1 MVFSFLA
8 VNTACGL
15 AAEPTFPSSK
25 GGKAT
30 DQITFKKTQLDA
42 KFRSEGVAV
51 ADFNRDGKMDIAAGT
66 VWYEAPSWKMHSI
79 YAKPREYKPKGY
91 SDAFNNWAEDINGDK
106 WPDVLSVEWPGKRA
120 LWFENPGTAGGLWK
134 PHVITPVAN
143 NESPQLVDI
152 DGDGTRDLVCA
163 ISPDPAK
170 SDGPDRR
177 MAIVS
182 RTKNAEAPWKIRPIS
197 IKAAPNTTRYSHG
210 LGVGDI
216 NGDGRND
223 VVIPQGWWESP
234 KKGVEGE
241 WMFHAAPLGQAAS
254 DMHVYDFDGDGD
266 ADVLSS
272 SAHSHGIWWHEQ
284 LSHGKRGAG
293 KWKTHLIDKS
303 FSQTH
308 ALWLA
313 DINGDGLPDFVTG
326 KRWYAHGGGDPGG
339 KEPAVL
345 YWYEMSRKDGVPSW
359 KPHLIDSDSG
369 MGTQFQVADL
379 NGDGLLDIATSN
391 KKGVHVFHQVRR

>member
-1 MVFSFLA
+1 MLSAVVLCVGVSKSF
-8 VNTACGL
+8 
-15 AAEPTFPSSK
+15 AAQPAFPSST
-25 GGKAT
+25 GGKASGE
-30 DQITFKKTQLDA
+30 ISFKKTQLDA

-51 ADFNRDGKMDIAAGT
+51 ADFNRDGKLDVAAGS

-79 YAKPREYKPKGY
+79 LEKPREFQPKGY
-91 SDAFNNWAEDINGDK
+91 SNAFNNWAEDINGDK
-106 WPDVLSVEWPGKRA
+106 WPDLLAVEWPGKRT
-120 LWFENPGTAGGLWK
+120 LWFENPGTSGGSWK
-134 PHVITPVAN
+134 PHVITTVTN
-143 NESPQLVDI
+143 TESPQLIDI
-152 DGDGTRDLVCA
+152 DGDGRRELVCA
-163 ISPDPAK
+163 FSPDPAN
-170 SDGPDRR
+170 SDGPNRR
-177 MAIVS
+177 MAIIS
-182 RTKNAEAPWKIRPIS
+182 RSKNAAALWKIRPIS
-197 IKAAPNTTRYSHG
+197 VKAAPNTTRYSHG

-234 KKGVEGE
+234 AKGAKGE
-241 WMFHAAPLGQAAS
+241 WKFHPAPLGQAAA
-254 DMHVYDFDGDGD
+254 DMRVYDFDGDGD

-272 SAHSHGIWWHEQ
+272 SAHAHGIWWHEQ
-284 LSHGKRGAG
+284 LKDG

-326 KRWYAHGGGDPGG
+326 KRWYAHGGNDPGG

-345 YWYEMSRKDGVPSW
+345 YWYEMSRKDGRPSW
-359 KPHLIDSDSG
+359 KRHLIDTDSG
-369 MGTQFQVADL
+369 IGTQFEVADL
-379 NGDGLLDIATSN
+379 NGDGLLDIITSN